1 MPINNITLCS
11 RALVRIGAVPITSFS
26 DGTAES
32 EIAATLYESVKDALL
47 SAYGWSFATTQVALT
62 QLATDPIADYA
73 YAFGLPNDFLRALS
87 AGSNAKSRGV
97 NFRIANG
104 GLHTNVSAVTLNYIA
119 GVDESAFPPYF
130 AQALVARLAAEF
142 CIPVTENTSRAEAL
156 FNLAEREYEQA
167 RQIDAQQDSPSR
179 LENFPLTDVRN

>member
-11 RALVRIGAVPITSFS
+11 RALVRIGAVPMTSFS

-47 SAYGWSFATTQVALT
+47 SAYGWSFATAQVALT
-62 QLATDPIADYA
+62 QLSSDPAADYA

-87 AGSNAKSRGV
+87 AGSSTKSRGA
-97 NFRIANG
+97 NFRIVSG

-119 GVDESAFPPYF
+119 AIDESAFPPYF
-130 AQALVARLAAEF
+130 AQALLRVWRQNFVFL
-142 CIPVTENTSRAEAL
+142 SRKIHHAPKRFSIWQSA
-156 FNLAEREYEQA
+156 NMNKPDKSTPNKTAPA
-167 RQIDAQQDSPSR
+167 G
-179 LENFPLTDVRN
+179 